1 MPNDLK
7 NRKLMPLNQ
16 TARSDT
22 LVHGNPVTTRADAT
36 VENTFP
42 GLEFD
47 HRNLEKQFLDGLLF
61 ELHAGSEGGCA
72 TMTAAAVFLSP
83 RPTTKPG

>member
-61 ELHAGSEGGCA
+61 R
-72 TMTAAAVFLSP
+72 AARGLGRVAARL
-83 RPTTKPG
+83 